1 MSELVDLGANQT
13 NPYDA
18 KASEFKVAGG
28 SSDKQNSSG
37 KDMMVDC
44 CDSPRHTEDDG
55 CGANGYGTP
64 VPSDRGAKVAAA
76 FKVGQNDGG
85 STSMSS
91 PVSVDFVTGKFV
103 TSTPKQK
110 N

>member
-1 MSELVDLGANQT
+1 MSDLVNLGANQT

-18 KASEFKVAGG
+18 KASDFKVA
-28 SSDKQNSSG
+28 SSDKQTSSG
-37 KDMMVDC
+37 KDQMVDC
-44 CDSPRHTEDDG
+44 CDSPRHTEDG
-55 CGANGYGTP
+55 GPGANGYGTP

-85 STSMSS
+85 GGTSMSS

>member
-1 MSELVDLGANQT
+1 MSDLVNLGANQT

-18 KASEFKVAGG
+18 KASDFKVA
-28 SSDKQNSSG
+28 SSDKQTSSG
-37 KDMMVDC
+37 KDQMVDC
-44 CDSPRHTEDDG
+44 CDSPRHTEDG
-55 CGANGYGTP
+55 GPGAGYGTP
-64 VPSDRGAKVAAA
+64 VPGDRGAKVAAA

-85 STSMSS
+85 STSVSS
-91 PVSVDFVTGKFV
+91 PVSVDFVDGKYV